1 VNRKFFFMGIR
12 SSAIMAKAASTRRVP
27 ALIVG
32 GGPVG
37 LYASSLLSAY
47 GVPSLL
53 AERAANGK
61 SHPRA
66 HLINTRSMELLR
78 ELGVERQI
86 REQTPP
92 MDEWRHFRY
101 CTSVLGTQIAA
112 QDHMAGREWAALS
125 EMTPSPMAH
134 LSQPKLEAILRA
146 EAERRALGG
155 TELLSGYECVSFAQ
169 HGGGVTAQLRRVV
182 SPAAS
187 ASYNAVGTGA
197 DADAAPDALTVEADY
212 LLACDGA
219 HSRVRQALGL
229 RLRGPAPLQHFK
241 SVHFVAPALAPLL
254 RERGLEAM
262 LYFCF
267 NRGAVAVLVAH
278 NISQGEW
285 VAQLP
290 FFPGL
295 QDAEALDRDACTAGI
310 AACLGTLPTGH
321 AATPPSPF
329 TTTSSSPSSSS
340 SSSSSGSSASSVT
353 VVPFEVKSIGSWAMS
368 SKVIERLSLGR
379 GGMQVLTTAPPPL
392 PHR

>member
-1 VNRKFFFMGIR
+1 
-12 SSAIMAKAASTRRVP
+12 MAKATSTRRVP

-187 ASYNAVGTGA
+187 ASYSAAGTGA

-212 LLACDGA
+212 LLACVGA
-219 HSRVRQALGL
+219 HSRVRQALGGPPPMA
-229 RLRGPAPLQHFK
+229 RGVAVSAVPAP
-241 SVHFVAPALAPLL
+241 PLVSST
-254 RERGLEAM
+254 AHPV
-262 LYFCF
+262 
-267 NRGAVAVLVAH
+267 AVAALSAPGVQIVQLTERPDGATQLIIVLGRAT
-278 NISQGEW
+278 E
-285 VAQLP
+285 LP
-290 FFPGL
+290 P
-295 QDAEALDRDACTAGI
+295 
-310 AACLGTLPTGH
+310 
-321 AATPPSPF
+321 ATPPQRPMDAPF
-329 TTTSSSPSSSS
+329 SSFLSAVTEPTSRHSAFD
-340 SSSSSGSSASSVT
+340 GSRS
-353 VVPFEVKSIGSWAMS
+353 EDG
-368 SKVIERLSLGR
+368 
-379 GGMQVLTTAPPPL
+379 QD
-392 PHR
+392 

>member
-1 VNRKFFFMGIR
+1 
-12 SSAIMAKAASTRRVP
+12 MAKAASTRRVP

-187 ASYNAVGTGA
+187 ASYGARYSAVGTGA

-295 QDAEALDRDACTAGI
+295 QDAEALDRAACTAGI